1 MEEARLRGG
10 TRSRGPGESRPGLQP
25 CLHARHIG
33 LLQEHL
39 LESPFSLTE
48 ARVLYEI
55 AHREDVTA
63 RALADDLG
71 LDAGYL
77 SRMLASFQRR
87 GLVVRKRSGA
97 DGRARL
103 LRLSAK
109 GRTAFGRLDRASRDQ
124 VGALLR
130 GLAPPDREQ
139 LVDAMA
145 RIRGLLGLASEAGA
159 SPAPPFRL
167 RAPQPG
173 DMGWVIQRH
182 GALYAAEHDWDRE
195 LEVLAAEIVVRF
207 VRRFDPA
214 RERCWIAEK
223 DGANVGCIFCVRRSK
238 TVAQLRLLLVEP
250 SARGLGIGA
259 GLVDA
264 CIAFARSAGYR
275 RMTLWTNQGLDAA
288 RQLYVRAGF
297 RLSHEERHRSFGH
310 ELVGQTWDLDLVARK
325 GGSPE

>member
-1 MEEARLRGG
+1 MAEPDLGGQVEALRSFNRAY
-10 TRSRGPGESRPGLQP
+10 TRQ
-25 CLHARHIG
+25 IG
-33 LLQEHL
+33 VLQEHL

-55 AHREDVTA
+55 AQRDDVTA

-77 SRMLASFQRR
+77 SRMLACFQRR

-103 LRLSAK
+103 LRVSRK
-109 GRTAFGRLDRASRDQ
+109 GRAAFGRLDRASREQ
-124 VGALLR
+124 VGGLLR
-130 GLAPPDREQ
+130 SLAPPDREQ

-145 RIRGLLGLASEAGA
+145 RIQAVLGLGREAAA
-159 SPAPPFRL
+159 SPASPWRL

-173 DMGWVIQRH
+173 DMGWVIQGH
-182 GALYAAEHDWDRE
+182 GALYAAEYGWDGE
-195 LEVLAAEIVVRF
+195 FEALVAEIVARF
-207 VRRFDPA
+207 VRRFDPD

-223 DGANVGCIFCVRRSK
+223 GGANVGCIFCVRRTR

-259 GLVDA
+259 RLVDE
-264 CIAFARSAGYR
+264 CIAFARAAGYR
-275 RMTLWTNQGLDAA
+275 GMTLWTNDVLVEA
-288 RQLYVRAGF
+288 RHLYERAGF
-297 RLSHEERHRSFGH
+297 RLAREHRHRSFGRD
-310 ELVGQTWDLDLVARK
+310 LVGQTWELDLGAGK
-325 GGSPE
+325 GPSTE